1 MSINTIEKLKWRYAT
16 KKFDASKLLSET
28 KIETL
33 KQAFNLTATSYGLQP
48 LKMIVIHNKNL
59 QKELVPLTM
68 QQQQVADA
76 SHVLVL
82 CTETSIT
89 SSYIQSYFK
98 KVATTRKTPKEILH
112 PFEKFLVESFSE
124 KPDDEVK
131 IWMQKQAYIAL
142 GNLLTICAF
151 EEIDACPIEGFDP
164 LAYDKKLQLKEKGLE
179 SVLVLTVGYRAK
191 DDAFS
196 EMEKIRRGV
205 ATVVIDM

>member
-1 MSINTIEKLKWRYAT
+1 
-16 KKFDASKLLSET
+16 
-28 KIETL
+28 
-33 KQAFNLTATSYGLQP
+33 
-48 LKMIVIHNKNL
+48 
-59 QKELVPLTM
+59 
-68 QQQQVADA
+68 
-76 SHVLVL
+76 
-82 CTETSIT
+82 
-89 SSYIQSYFK
+89 
-98 KVATTRKTPKEILH
+98 
-112 PFEKFLVESFSE
+112 
-124 KPDDEVK
+124 
-131 IWMQKQAYIAL
+131 MQKQAYIEL

>member
-89 SSYIQSYFK
+89 SSYI
-98 KVATTRKTPKEILH
+98 
-112 PFEKFLVESFSE
+112 
-124 KPDDEVK
+124 
-131 IWMQKQAYIAL
+131 
-142 GNLLTICAF
+142 
-151 EEIDACPIEGFDP
+151 
-164 LAYDKKLQLKEKGLE
+164 
-179 SVLVLTVGYRAK
+179 
-191 DDAFS
+191 
-196 EMEKIRRGV
+196 
-205 ATVVIDM
+205 